1 MENIAQNLDPRIGQ
15 LNNGRFYAYV
25 DGYENEPFVGT
36 LEDVR
41 EALGILGH
49 YPPAGQSQKGAGK
62 TWTVVV
68 RFQRPAWFEI
78 HGVEIRDIE
87 APSKSAAIAIARTRA
102 RHDGHTGPAKG
113 RYWFTAVETE

>member
-1 MENIAQNLDPRIGQ
+1 MENITLDPRIGQ

-25 DGYENEPFVGT
+25 DGYEKEPFIGT
-36 LEDVR
+36 LEDVK
-41 EALGILGH
+41 EALGILGQ

-62 TWTVVV
+62 RYTVVV

-102 RHDGHTGPAKG
+102 RHDGHTGPQKG
-113 RYWFTAVETE
+113 RYWFTAVETD